1 MTVKVSVKARFVY
14 NGKEYG
20 SLEELPEDVRE
31 AYRVATAGSR
41 SGVPAAR
48 GSRSKIVF
56 NGVEY
61 ESVDAMPAE
70 ERRMYESA
78 LAMARS
84 GHLAPVSGAG
94 GSGGAATA
102 GIGGQPAHVVT
113 AAPIEPGSGA
123 GRRAPVALVLGLLL
137 LLMLLGLYLYT
148 VAGAR

>member
-14 NGKEYG
+14 NGKVYG
-20 SLEELPEDVRE
+20 SLEELPEQVRE
-31 AYRVATAGSR
+31 AYRQAAAGTPSGAPGSR
-41 SGVPAAR
+41 AKV
-48 GSRSKIVF
+48 VF

-61 ESVDAMPAE
+61 ESIDAMPAE

-84 GHLAPVSGAG
+84 GHLAPPSGAG
-94 GSGGAATA
+94 GSGGAAAA
-102 GIGGQPAHVVT
+102 GIGEEPAHVVT

-123 GRRAPVALVLGLLL
+123 GRRAPLALVLGLLL

-148 VAGAR
+148 AVGAR